1 MALIFTQHYLECL
14 SHASY
19 LVGDEGSGRAVVVDP
34 RRDVEVYMEDA
45 AAAGLTIERVIET
58 HLHADFLSGHLELAA
73 RTGAVI
79 SYGEAAVV
87 EFEIE
92 PLHDGQRLSLGTVEL
107 EILTTPGHTPES
119 ICVVVRERPDEPVP
133 YGVLTGDTLFVGDV
147 GRPDLLASAGTGF
160 TADVLGRLL
169 YHSIHD
175 KLLTLPDAVR
185 VFPAHGAG
193 SACGKQLSTETSST
207 LGDQRRFNYAL
218 APMTEAEFAARVTEG
233 QPARPNYFEYDATRN
248 RQLRPLLDEHAPPP
262 LVPLHEVLARVEEGA
277 VLLDTREPND
287 FGAGHL
293 RRALG
298 VGLQG
303 RFAEY
308 AGDIIP
314 DDRDIVLVGD
324 PAAALET
331 KVRLARIGFDRVVGQ
346 LDDPSRVA
354 LEHPELVQ
362 RSSRL
367 TVEQFAEIRDLE
379 PDLQLLDVR
388 NPGEV
393 ASGAIPHARV
403 TPLAALVDEIAALRT
418 DAPTVV
424 YCAGG
429 YRSVIAA
436 SVLGAAG
443 FTDVS
448 DIIGGYGAWTGAGL
462 PIAATG
468 PMSGD
473 PSASGDPSTGAT
485 MSADAVQDVSAE
497 EACRLVAAG
506 AVLLDVREAH
516 EWAAGH
522 APEAAW
528 IPLGE
533 IPARV
538 EELPR
543 DVRIV
548 AICRSG
554 GRSRAVAEAL
564 VGAGYDVV
572 NVDGGMRAWVVED
585 YAVVADDGLPGAVV

>member
-19 LVGDEGSGRAVVVDP
+19 LVGDDTTGRAVVVDP
-34 RRDVEVYMEDA
+34 RRDVDVYLEEA
-45 AAAGLTIERVIET
+45 AAAGVTIERVIET

-79 SYGEAAVV
+79 SYGDAAAV

-92 PLHDGQRLSLGTVEL
+92 PLHDGQRLSLGTIEL

-119 ICVVVRERPDEPVP
+119 ICVVVRERADDQVP

-175 KLLTLPDAVR
+175 KLLTLPDETR

-218 APMTEAEFAARVTEG
+218 APMSEAEFVARVTEG
-233 QPARPNYFEYDATRN
+233 QPARPSYFEYDATRN
-248 RQLRPLLDEHAPPP
+248 RQLHPLLDEHVPPP
-262 LVPLHEVLARVEEGA
+262 LLPLDDVLALVERGA

-287 FGAGHL
+287 FVAGHL
-293 RRALG
+293 RKAVG

-331 KVRLARIGFDRVVGQ
+331 RVRLARIGFDRVVGQ
-346 LDDPSRVA
+346 LDDPSRVVV
-354 LEHPELVQ
+354 ERPDYVQ

-367 TVEQFAEIRDLE
+367 TVEQFAEVRDLE

-393 ASGAIPHARV
+393 ATGVIPHARTV
-403 TPLAALVDEIAALRT
+403 PLALLVDQLSELRT
-418 DAPTVV
+418 DVPTVV

-429 YRSVIAA
+429 YRSAIAA

-443 FTDVS
+443 FADVS
-448 DIIGGYGAWTGAGL
+448 DLIGGYGAWTGAGL
-462 PIAATG
+462 PV
-468 PMSGD
+468 
-473 PSASGDPSTGAT
+473 ASGPTSGVPRAGAV
-485 MSADAVQDVSAE
+485 MGADAVQDVKAE
-497 EACRLVAAG
+497 EAHRLVVGG
-506 AVLLDVREAH
+506 ALLLDVREAD
-516 EWAAGH
+516 EWDAGH
-522 APEAAW
+522 APAAAW

-533 IPARV
+533 IQAHV
-538 EELPR
+538 GELPR
-543 DVRIV
+543 DARIV
-548 AICRSG
+548 AVCRSG

-585 YAVVADDGLPGAVV
+585 FEVVASDGLPGTIL

>member
-1 MALIFTQHYLECL
+1 M
-14 SHASY
+14 
-19 LVGDEGSGRAVVVDP
+19 
-34 RRDVEVYMEDA
+34 
-45 AAAGLTIERVIET
+45 
-58 HLHADFLSGHLELAA
+58 
-73 RTGAVI
+73 
-79 SYGEAAVV
+79 
-87 EFEIE
+87 
-92 PLHDGQRLSLGTVEL
+92 
-107 EILTTPGHTPES
+107 
-119 ICVVVRERPDEPVP
+119 
-133 YGVLTGDTLFVGDV
+133 
-147 GRPDLLASAGTGF
+147 
-160 TADVLGRLL
+160 
-169 YHSIHD
+169 
-175 KLLTLPDAVR
+175 
-185 VFPAHGAG
+185 
-193 SACGKQLSTETSST
+193 
-207 LGDQRRFNYAL
+207 
-218 APMTEAEFAARVTEG
+218 
-233 QPARPNYFEYDATRN
+233 
-248 RQLRPLLDEHAPPP
+248 
-262 LVPLHEVLARVEEGA
+262 LARVEQGA

-293 RRALG
+293 RGALG

-308 AGDIIP
+308 AGDIVP

-324 PAAALET
+324 PAAALES
-331 KVRLARIGFDRVVGQ
+331 KVRLARIGFDRVIGQ

-354 LEHPELVQ
+354 AEHPDLVE

-379 PDLQLLDVR
+379 PDLQLLDIR

-393 ASGAIPHARV
+393 ATGAIPHSRV
-403 TPLAALVDEIAALRT
+403 APLAMLVGQIAELRT
-418 DAPTVV
+418 DTPTVV

-448 DIIGGYGAWTGAGL
+448 DIVGGYGAWAGAGL
-462 PIAATG
+462 PVATG
-468 PMSGD
+468 IPGE
-473 PSASGDPSTGAT
+473 PSASSGPGTGAA
-485 MSADAVQDVSAE
+485 MSADAVRDVSAE
-497 EACRLVAAG
+497 EAQRLVAAG
-506 AVLLDVREAH
+506 AILLDVREAH

-533 IPARV
+533 IQTRV
-538 EELPR
+538 GELPR
-543 DVRIV
+543 AIRIV

-585 YAVVADDGLPGAVV
+585 YQIVADDGLPGTVI

>member
-1 MALIFTQHYLECL
+1 MALIFTQHYLDCL

-19 LVGDEGSGRAVVVDP
+19 LVGDDGTGRAVVVDP
-34 RRDVEVYMEDA
+34 RRDVEVYVEEA

-79 SYGEAAVV
+79 SYGDAAAV

-107 EILTTPGHTPES
+107 EILSTPGHTPES
-119 ICVVVRERPDEPVP
+119 ICVVVREHPDDPVP

-147 GRPDLLASAGTGF
+147 GRPDLLASAGTGY

-175 KLLTLPDAVR
+175 KLLTLPDAAR

-218 APMTEAEFAARVTEG
+218 APMTEAEFVARVTEG
-233 QPARPNYFEYDATRN
+233 QPARPNYFEFDATRN
-248 RQLRPLLDEHAPPP
+248 RQLRPLLDEHTPPP
-262 LVPLHEVLARVEEGA
+262 LLPLDDVLARVEEGA

-314 DDRDIVLVGD
+314 GDRDIVLVGD

-331 KVRLARIGFDRVVGQ
+331 KVRLARIGFDRVAGQ

-354 LEHPELVQ
+354 LEHPELVH

-379 PDLQLLDVR
+379 PDLQLLDIR

-393 ASGAIPHARV
+393 ALGTIPHRAG
-403 TPLAALVDEIAALRT
+403 
-418 DAPTVV
+418 DAPPPPGRRGRRAGHRRADGRVLRRWV
-424 YCAGG
+424 PFGDRRQCAVRRRLHRRLRHRRRVRCVDRRRPPGRRRSEPRRPERRSNDERRCRVRRERRRGVPPRDRRRGPARRARSPRMGRGAHARGG
-429 YRSVIAA
+429 LDPARRDPEPACRSSRGTPA
-436 SVLGAAG
+436 S
-443 FTDVS
+443 S
-448 DIIGGYGAWTGAGL
+448 
-462 PIAATG
+462 
-468 PMSGD
+468 
-473 PSASGDPSTGAT
+473 PSADRAAARAPSPKRSSAPAT
-485 MSADAVQDVSAE
+485 TS
-497 EACRLVAAG
+497 
-506 AVLLDVREAH
+506 
-516 EWAAGH
+516 
-522 APEAAW
+522 
-528 IPLGE
+528 
-533 IPARV
+533 
-538 EELPR
+538 
-543 DVRIV
+543 
-548 AICRSG
+548 
-554 GRSRAVAEAL
+554 
-564 VGAGYDVV
+564 
-572 NVDGGMRAWVVED
+572 
-585 YAVVADDGLPGAVV
+585 